1 MSRPPLTVSALRC
14 VGKLRVRNPR
24 RESRLK
30 VLAENFHMEGW
41 TLTALGFVAGVCTTF
56 SLVPQVM
63 KAWRAADREAISKRT
78 YAVASAAYA
87 LWIVHGVMIGSMPII
102 VFNALALV
110 LGAAIL
116 VLKLRDPTI
125 PRNA

>member
-1 MSRPPLTVSALRC
+1 
-14 VGKLRVRNPR
+14 
-24 RESRLK
+24 
-30 VLAENFHMEGW
+30 MEGW

-56 SLVPQVM
+56 SLVPQVI

-78 YAVASAAYA
+78 YAVASAAYT

-116 VLKLRDPTI
+116 VLKLRDPNI

>member
-1 MSRPPLTVSALRC
+1 MCGQTASAE
-14 VGKLRVRNPR
+14 PSA
-24 RESRLK
+24 REPVESARGELP
-30 VLAENFHMEGW
+30 MEGW

-78 YAVASAAYA
+78 YAVASAAYT

>member
-1 MSRPPLTVSALRC
+1 
-14 VGKLRVRNPR
+14 
-24 RESRLK
+24 
-30 VLAENFHMEGW
+30 MEGW

-78 YAVASAAYA
+78 YAVASAAYT

-102 VFNALALV
+102 VFNALALCS
-110 LGAAIL
+110 GQPSSFSSCA
-116 VLKLRDPTI
+116 DPNI

>member
-1 MSRPPLTVSALRC
+1 
-14 VGKLRVRNPR
+14 
-24 RESRLK
+24 
-30 VLAENFHMEGW
+30 MEGW

-116 VLKLRDPTI
+116 VLKLRDSTSRGTREGWPCCQSQW
-125 PRNA
+125 PPALASLLAACRAGASCRNS

>member
-1 MSRPPLTVSALRC
+1 
-14 VGKLRVRNPR
+14 
-24 RESRLK
+24 LK
-30 VLAENFHMEGW
+30 VLAENFRMEGW

-102 VFNALALV
+102 VFNALALL

-116 VLKLRDPTI
+116 LLKLRDPTF

>member
-1 MSRPPLTVSALRC
+1 MCGQTASAEPSAREPVERARGELPYGRLDAHRSG
-14 VGKLRVRNPR
+14 VGRGRMH
-24 RESRLK
+24 
-30 VLAENFHMEGW
+30 A
-41 TLTALGFVAGVCTTF
+41 A

-63 KAWRAADREAISKRT
+63 KAWSAADREAISKRT
-78 YAVASAAYA
+78 YAVASAAYS

-116 VLKLRDPTI
+116 VLKLRDPPI
-125 PRNA
+125 SRNA

>member
-1 MSRPPLTVSALRC
+1 MLV
-14 VGKLRVRNPR
+14 
-24 RESRLK
+24 
-30 VLAENFHMEGW
+30 ENFLW
-41 TLTALGFVAGVCTTF
+41 KAGR
-56 SLVPQVM
+56 SPLWGLSR

-102 VFNALALV
+102 VFNALALL

>member
-1 MSRPPLTVSALRC
+1 MHDVQPL
-14 VGKLRVRNPR
+14 
-24 RESRLK
+24 
-30 VLAENFHMEGW
+30 
-41 TLTALGFVAGVCTTF
+41 
-56 SLVPQVM
+56 PQLM

-78 YAVASAAYA
+78 YPVASAAYA
-87 LWIVHGVMIGSMPII
+87 LWIVRGVSMPII
-102 VFNALALV
+102 VFNALALL